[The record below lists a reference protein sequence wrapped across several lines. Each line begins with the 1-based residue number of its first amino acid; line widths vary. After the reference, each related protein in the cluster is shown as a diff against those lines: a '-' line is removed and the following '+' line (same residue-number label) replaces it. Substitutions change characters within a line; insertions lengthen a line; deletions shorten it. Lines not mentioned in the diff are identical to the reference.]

1 MPGMKAQP
9 TAVALCITL
18 LAGCGGG
25 TPPEP
30 RASGGVHWL
39 PNATSPTA
47 PDPPRSAPLPDRIL
61 QAARHYRGNPP
72 WLGVITGGLLL
83 LAAGAGAVSLVR
95 LSRDAARPPGHSP
108 RAS

>member
-1 MPGMKAQP
+1 MKPRLPAL
-9 TAVALCITL
+9 ALCIAL

-30 RASGGVHWL
+30 PASAGVRWL

-47 PDPPRSAPLPDRIL
+47 PDPPRSAPLPDRMF
-61 QAARHYRGNPP
+61 QAARHYRGNPA

-83 LAAGAGAVSLVR
+83 LAVGAGAVTLVR
-95 LSRDAARPPGHSP
+95 LWRGDARPPGHSP